1 MSCTLF
7 QLRVKMVNQEIGN
20 MTDLPI
26 KFHYDDYVSQTR
38 AQYSTTV
45 KDLTYIVTKNK

>member
-1 MSCTLF
+1 MSCPF
-7 QLRVKMVNQEIGN
+7 VQLREKMVNQEIGN

-26 KFHYDDYVSQTR
+26 KFHYDDYVSQIW

-45 KDLTYIVTKNK
+45 EDLTYTK